1 MKRRLPSPSMI
12 VACVALA
19 VALGGTS
26 YAALSKNSVG
36 SKEIKKGAV
45 KAQELA
51 PNSVTS
57 PKVKDRSLKEDDF
70 AKGELPQGPAG
81 PPGPPGAPNP
91 SADTLDGVDSKGFSQ
106 VRSATSLN
114 YAEQSPL
121 TIDVSGYG
129 TFRLRCVANEVS
141 LGLVKDEGT
150 DGIASGSFTTSGGTG
165 GFFQFSDTPEN
176 QVFEGNKGAQISGV
190 YRHTEAGGGRTVV
203 VEFGATEDP
212 ADETCAGHL
221 IARSSG

>member
-1 MKRRLPSPSMI
+1 MI

-26 YAALSKNSVG
+26 YAAVKLSKDSVT
-36 SKEIKKGAV
+36 SKQIKKGAV
-45 KAQELA
+45 KGQELA

-57 PKVKDRSLKEDDF
+57 PKVKDRSLKEVDF

-91 SADTLDGVDSKGFSQ
+91 SADTLDGVDSKGFAQ
-106 VRSATSLN
+106 VKTASNLN

-121 TIDVSGYG
+121 TIEVSGYG
-129 TFRLRCVANEVS
+129 TFRLRCVANQVS
-141 LGLVKDEGT
+141 LGLLKDEGT
-150 DGIASGSFTTSGGTG
+150 DGIASGSITHDETITR
-165 GFFQFSDTPEN
+165 GFFDLSETPEN
-176 QVFEGNKGAQISGV
+176 QVFEADKGTKISGI
-190 YRHTEAGGGRTVV
+190 YRHTELGGGRTVV
-203 VEFGATEDP
+203 VEFGAQEDP